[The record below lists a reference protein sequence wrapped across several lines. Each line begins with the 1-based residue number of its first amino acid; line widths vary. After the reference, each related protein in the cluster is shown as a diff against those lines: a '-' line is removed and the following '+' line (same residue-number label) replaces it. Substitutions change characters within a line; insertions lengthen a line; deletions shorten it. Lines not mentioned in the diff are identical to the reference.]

1 MRLLKALAEVF
12 MNSFSSWIIHRGASK
27 GAALAFYALFSLS
40 PILILTIAV
49 TGFFFGDEAAQ
60 GQIIHQIEN
69 LVGHNGAV
77 AIQAIL
83 AAARD
88 PVGGQLTTV
97 VAIGLLFIGATS
109 VFTEL
114 KASLDE
120 LWGVPKSELSAMS
133 ILLRTRLLSVG
144 LVLVLTFLLL
154 ISLVVSAFLS
164 VFEQYIGTIWGGSAL
179 LLTTLTTLTSFVS
192 FCVIACLFAV
202 IYKMLPD
209 EQLSWQDVV
218 IGSMFTACLFTL
230 GKYLIGLYIGKS
242 AVSSSFGAAGS
253 VVAILLWV
261 YYSAQILFFG
271 AEFTRQYSLRFGSLK
286 QYKRQQFGLDKVAE
300 NPLESIKNAKN

>member
-154 ISLVVSAFLS
+154 IMDV
-164 VFEQYIGTIWGGSAL
+164 GKTIP
-179 LLTTLTTLTSFVS
+179 TPFSFDS
-192 FCVIACLFAV
+192 
-202 IYKMLPD
+202 D
-209 EQLSWQDVV
+209 
-218 IGSMFTACLFTL
+218 
-230 GKYLIGLYIGKS
+230 
-242 AVSSSFGAAGS
+242 
-253 VVAILLWV
+253 
-261 YYSAQILFFG
+261 
-271 AEFTRQYSLRFGSLK
+271 LRT
-286 QYKRQQFGLDKVAE
+286 
-300 NPLESIKNAKN
+300 